1 MTYITNLYPDP
12 SCHKQSRVLDRSA
25 TPALWLEVSSPQP
38 ERKCCARYESVF
50 PPVGRGTDPN
60 RRTEESGRVVVV
72 AYTATSGLRV
82 IVENGMTLVSGTTP
96 SEPQHVGEDQRGRQP
111 QHLLQWQWQ
120 FDVGGLG
127 RVRGRR
133 MADRPTTPPPV
144 PVVRRR
150 LDAPAVIGG
159 ERR

>member
-1 MTYITNLYPDP
+1 MSLITNLYTDP
-12 SCHKQSRVLDRSA
+12 SCHKQLNTWA
-25 TPALWLEVSSPQP
+25 SSSGVNV
-38 ERKCCARYESVF
+38 ERLAGGRY
-50 PPVGRGTDPN
+50 RYTHADNGTWSLAN
-60 RRTEESGRVVVV
+60 LQEWSELMRSGRVVVV
-72 AYTATSGLRV
+72 AYTATSGLNV
-82 IVENGMTLVSGTTP
+82 EIENGTPLASDTTP
-96 SEPQHVGEDQRGRQP
+96 SGATWKAAKTVGGGNRSILCHGGG
-111 QHLLQWQWQ
+111 Q

-133 MADRPTTPPPV
+133 MADRPTNSSPV

>member
-1 MTYITNLYPDP
+1 MSYITNLYTDP
-12 SCHKQSRVLDRSA
+12 SCRRKIDTWSNGSGVNVEHIDGHFRYTNTGNNSWSIIDLDSWRE
-25 TPALWLEVSSPQP
+25 LMRL
-38 ERKCCARYESVF
+38 
-50 PPVGRGTDPN
+50 
-60 RRTEESGRVVVV
+60 GRVGVI
-72 AYTATSGLRV
+72 AYTATDGLRV
-82 IVENGMTLVSGTTP
+82 SLESGTPLASGATD
-96 SEPQHVGEDQRGRQP
+96 SGLHMAGVEDQCGQQP
-111 QHLLQWQWQ
+111 QRLLPRQWQPP
-120 FDVGGLG
+120 VGGHG